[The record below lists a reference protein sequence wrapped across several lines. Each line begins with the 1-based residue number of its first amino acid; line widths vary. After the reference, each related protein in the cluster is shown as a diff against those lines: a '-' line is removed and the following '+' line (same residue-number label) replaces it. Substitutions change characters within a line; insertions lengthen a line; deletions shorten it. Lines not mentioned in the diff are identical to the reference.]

1 MKNRIQ
7 LYQLIHKLSKSEKRA
22 FKIYISKYKS
32 EKDQK
37 IAQLFDLLNKMSEY
51 DEAKLLEVFSKS
63 QLNYHLHKL
72 KNFLLNALSDIH
84 FKNNDESIGE
94 IIHRIELGFKYN
106 EFDIIEDN
114 LKKGLEL
121 AEQDN
126 NVALKLYLLKHLQSL
141 NTERKD
147 LVKFIETDKK
157 IIEEI
162 DFLSRETYYGLLWGE
177 VTYWS
182 SQNRNK
188 KEITPLKFSDPKL
201 ADIFDAPLDEKGSF
215 KEQGQFLHAKS
226 LFIETTDPDNQQ
238 AVLQIEELLY
248 KLYLTHK
255 KPISRDALKNLILT
269 YFRLGKLKEAEEK
282 ISQAGIFEKHKKND
296 FPLNENSFLD
306 VTILSWYFFY
316 KKEYD
321 SILSMESIYKKLFQ
335 APLNQLIGI
344 DLASSYQQ
352 MIIIFIVVLFKRKQY
367 NQCLNWLL
375 KIKERESGQ
384 TKSQPVI
391 STILQFLE
399 FFAHLE
405 LNNDKILPSLL
416 NGIQYSVNVKK
427 SHTSKLEKEL
437 IRIAKAISK
446 KKVFQID
453 KNLFEIRP
461 FGYYQY
467 FFSYLEEK
475 QKELDK

>member
-1 MKNRIQ
+1 MKNRTQ
-7 LYQLIHKLSKSEKRA
+7 LHRLIHKLSKSEKRA

-37 IAQLFDLLNKMSEY
+37 IAQLFDLLNKMPEY

-121 AEQDN
+121 AEHDN

-238 AVLQIEELLY
+238 AALQIEEQLY
-248 KLYLTHK
+248 NLYIIHN
-255 KPISRDALKNLILT
+255 KPISRDALQNLMLA
-269 YFRLGKLKEAEEK
+269 YFHLDKLKEAEEK
-282 ISQAGIFEKHKKND
+282 MSQAGIFEKHKNND
-296 FPLNENSFLD
+296 FPLNESSFVD

-321 SILSMESIYKKLFQ
+321 SVLSMEPIYKTLFQ
-335 APLNQLIGI
+335 NTLTHLNQLELTGI
-344 DLASSYQQ
+344 YQQ
-352 MIIIFIVVLFKRKQY
+352 MTLIFIVVLFKKKKY
-367 NQCLNWLL
+367 NKCLNWLL
-375 KIKERESGQ
+375 KVKEFEKSKVESQ
-384 TKSQPVI
+384 SVS
-391 STILQFLE
+391 STMFQFLE

-437 IRIAKAISK
+437 IKIAKAISQK
-446 KKVFQID
+446 KAFQID